1 MAGTPRSIGAPVG
14 IRNGKT
20 VMQNR
25 PADLAT
31 VTDLFDRIPF
41 GRGGTKEIGGLWAIE
56 RNALI
61 AEVTT

>member
-1 MAGTPRSIGAPVG
+1 
-14 IRNGKT
+14 
-20 VMQNR
+20 MQNR